1 MLSEPPTIVPFM
13 TMDRPV
19 TVDLLI
25 IVTVDLLIIVTD
37 LLPFITMGSIDGPVT
52 VDLDCS

>member
-1 MLSEPPTIVPFM
+1 M

-25 IVTVDLLIIVTD
+25 IVTVDLLIIVTVD
-37 LLPFITMGSIDGPVT
+37 LIILPFIIAPGSIDGP
-52 VDLDCS
+52 